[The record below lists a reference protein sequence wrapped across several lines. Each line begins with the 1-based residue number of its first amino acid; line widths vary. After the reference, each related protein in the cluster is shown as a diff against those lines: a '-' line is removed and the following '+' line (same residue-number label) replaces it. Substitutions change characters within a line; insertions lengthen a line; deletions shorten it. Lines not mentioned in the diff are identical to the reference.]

1 MLKQDDFLI
10 RDDLIFLNHGSFGA
24 CPKAVFKQYQAWQLE
39 LERQPIDFLTRRR
52 PELMRAAT
60 AAIAAD
66 LNAPADELVFV
77 TNATVGLNT
86 AAKSLRLTRGDEI
99 LTTNHEYGAV
109 NRTLEF
115 VAAKSGASIVR
126 HSVRLPYRSDEVFID
141 DFFADVT
148 ENTRVIVMSH
158 ITSPTALIFPV
169 GRICRR
175 ARQLGILTIID
186 GAHAPGQLSLDLQQV
201 AADMYSGNFHKWLC
215 APKGSAFLHVRREH
229 HEMIEPLA
237 VSHGWRAD
245 ADFTERHEWH
255 GTRDISAYLT
265 VPTAIDFQRRHNW
278 QQVRAD
284 CHALARWTQSQLC
297 DHFGLEPLSADR
309 FSQMV
314 TIPLPECDVAAARER
329 LYGEYHIEVPVG
341 QFEGACQIRV
351 SFQAYNSLED
361 AQRLVA
367 ALKAILA

>member
-1 MLKQDDFLI
+1 MLTPDDFLI

-24 CPKAVFKQYQAWQLE
+24 CPKAVFKRYQAWQLE
-39 LERQPIDFLTRRR
+39 LERQPIDFLMRRR

-60 AAIAAD
+60 ATIAAD
-66 LNAPADELVFV
+66 LNAPAEELVFV

-86 AAKSLRLTRGDEI
+86 AAKSLRLNRGDEI

-109 NRTLEF
+109 NRILEF
-115 VAAKSGASIVR
+115 VAAKNRASIVR
-126 HSVRLPYRSDEVFID
+126 HSARLPYRSDDAFVD

-148 ENTRVIVMSH
+148 ENTKVIVMSH
-158 ITSPTALIFPV
+158 IASPTSLIFPV

-175 ARQLGILTIID
+175 AREMGILTIID
-186 GAHAPGQLSLDLQQV
+186 GAHAPGQLPLDLQQT

-245 ADFTERHEWH
+245 ADFIERNEWH

-265 VPTAIDFQRRHNW
+265 VPTAIDFQRQHDW

-297 DHFGLEPLSADR
+297 DYFGLEPLSADR

-314 TIPLPECDVAAARER
+314 TIPLPECDAAAVQKR
-329 LYGEYHIEVPVG
+329 LYADYHIEVPVG
-341 QFEGACQIRV
+341 QFEGARQIRV

-361 AQRLVA
+361 AQALIA
-367 ALKAILA
+367 ALKTILA